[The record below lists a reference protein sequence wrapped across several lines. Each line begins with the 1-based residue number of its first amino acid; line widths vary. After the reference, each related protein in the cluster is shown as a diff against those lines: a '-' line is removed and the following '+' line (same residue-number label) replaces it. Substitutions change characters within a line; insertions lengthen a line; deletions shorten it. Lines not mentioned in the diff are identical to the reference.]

1 MNKIKIIFIL
11 ITTFTFCFLL
21 KTQVYAVEEPSI
33 TITNVQAE
41 ERNNTIKFSISSK
54 VNITPTSYGIILSKT
69 NEALTLENKDAY
81 IYSFKQ
87 TYKEFF
93 SISIRMP
100 KYAYYQ
106 KLYAVAYVILGEEV
120 IYSNKV
126 CSSFAVLANLDKVV
140 FKDILYTNNSITFIM
155 SSSIDLGAEYGLIFS
170 KNQLIPNLTLENAKT
185 DQFETLIVKL
195 EALNENNEYK
205 VTITNIPET
214 HQNITFK
221 ACAYVELQET
231 KETYLTETIE
241 VNIQK
246 NNDSNLTN
254 N

>member
-1 MNKIKIIFIL
+1 MNKIKIIVIL

-33 TITNVQAE
+33 KITNVQSE
-41 ERNNTIKFSISSK
+41 NINSTIKFSISNK
-54 VNITPTSYGIILSKT
+54 VNITPSSYGIILSKT
-69 NEALTLENKDAY
+69 DEDLKIESKDAY
-81 IYSFKQ
+81 NYSFKQ

-93 SISIRMP
+93 SISIRIP
-100 KYAYYQ
+100 EYAYYQ

-195 EALNENNEYK
+195 EALNKKNEYK

-221 ACAYVELQET
+221 ACAYVELLET